1 MLGPPWTTPTPA
13 AYLRTSPPPR
23 PDDEPDLGEQ
33 RRLIERY
40 VEAHELEEP
49 DWYVDEDAAGDDL
62 ERVGLRRLMT
72 QAQDGEVSTVL
83 VAQSNRLSTRL
94 ADVLAFIER
103 YLEPSDATLVSVT
116 ERFDTGTGR
125 GRDFLGML
133 RSFSSL
139 AAPRSSNSDDGGE
152 EADRPRPSDR
162 RWQKAEAGEHVT
174 GRIPFGYR
182 QAESG
187 RLRPDPDEAPT
198 VRRIFR
204 LRRGGKSLRA
214 IAKRLNDDAIP
225 APSGGSWRAS
235 SVRYLLDNETYYG
248 YRTYTI
254 DGETVTQDV
263 PHLQIVDTDG

>member
-23 PDDEPDLGEQ
+23 PGDEPDLGEQ

-40 VEAHELEEP
+40 VEANELDEP

-83 VAQSNRLSTRL
+83 VARANRLSTRL

-103 YLEPSDATLVSVT
+103 YLDPADATLVSVT
-116 ERFDTGTGR
+116 ESFDTGSNR
-125 GRDFLGML
+125 GREILDMMQ
-133 RSFSSL
+133 SFSSL
-139 AAPRSSNSDDGGE
+139 AAPRPSDSE
-152 EADRPRPSDR
+152 EPDTAEQRPRPSDR
-162 RWQKAEAGEHVT
+162 RWEKAEAGKHVT

-182 QAESG
+182 QADSG
-187 RLRPDPDEAPT
+187 RLRPDPDEAPV

-214 IAKRLNDDAIP
+214 IAERLNDDAIP
-225 APSGGSWRAS
+225 APSGGTWRAS
-235 SVRYLLDNETYYG
+235 SVRYLLQNETYYG

-254 DGETVTQDV
+254 DGQTVTQDV
-263 PHLQIVDTDG
+263 PHLQIVETDG